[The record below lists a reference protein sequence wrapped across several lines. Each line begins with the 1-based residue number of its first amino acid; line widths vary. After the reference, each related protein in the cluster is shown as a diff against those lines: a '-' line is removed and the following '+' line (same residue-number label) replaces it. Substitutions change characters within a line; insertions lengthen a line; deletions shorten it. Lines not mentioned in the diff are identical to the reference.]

1 MASPGRR
8 VRLRDTWHPVYD
20 YGCGWQDCPECAAG
34 VALEIQRAH
43 EKMRD
48 STLLCMQLDTPEEA
62 AQRRDRRGGGVRESR
77 LTARAKLRV
86 KRVLTPTQREQA
98 IFMLANRPV
107 ARSYLRADGGK
118 TAWLAEVWLELENP
132 TISVA
137 SREATRGRIDLERRV
152 SKAVKRAENR
162 MLEQSKET
170 NSFLSVED
178 FSQ

>member
-62 AQRRDRRGGGVRESR
+62 AQRRDVRGGGVRASR

-98 IFMLANRPV
+98 LAVLQAHAVPRGTP
-107 ARSYLRADGGK
+107 RAE
-118 TAWLAEVWLELENP
+118 WLSVVWLELEHP
-132 TISVA
+132 TITVA
-137 SREATRGRIDLERRV
+137 SKKGKQSLGARITAAVNRAQDVIRRAKAGNDRLV
-152 SKAVKRAENR
+152 SIENFT
-162 MLEQSKET
+162 E
-170 NSFLSVED
+170 
-178 FSQ
+178 